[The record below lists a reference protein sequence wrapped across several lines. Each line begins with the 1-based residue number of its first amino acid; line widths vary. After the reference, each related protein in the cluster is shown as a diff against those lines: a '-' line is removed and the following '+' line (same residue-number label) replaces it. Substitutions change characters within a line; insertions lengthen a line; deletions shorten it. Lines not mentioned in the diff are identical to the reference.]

1 MKKVLAGLVG
11 SALVLQMFAAAASA
25 TEPTGALPHLAI
37 YYGWPSAVNGAGGN
51 VTTATNTFNQF
62 DVIVFADGIEHATH
76 GDHANTATIMTN
88 LKNAGKKVFGYVDL
102 GVSTQN
108 LSTTVMKQYVDE
120 WYAMGAYGIF
130 LDDYG
135 FDYGVTRARQNT
147 MLDYIHGKGMKV
159 FMNSWNVDDASGD
172 KDETG
177 AASTTHAQSGDWY
190 LAESWLV
197 SGNAYQSTTDW
208 YAKANKAL
216 AYKRNKGINTA
227 VVSTAASGAAG
238 SSDHT
243 SDKYKMAWWGAA
255 MYNFP
260 FQWTDLNYSASN
272 GTLYYY
278 NNLSTSYGSTYSAD
292 PTNPSSGQ
300 YQRTTNTGQIVM
312 TGNGSTTGT
321 GSFTTSGSG
330 GGGGGS
336 AITVDGNTADWSS
349 VSTLASTATTAQTL
363 KVTNDSTNLYI
374 LVQGSGLNVKSQFYI
389 NKDNNNA
396 TGFNVGSW
404 TTSGTDVLVENNSVY
419 TYSGSSNSWAWTGP
433 VLTLS
438 ASQLVNTSTVIEVAI
453 PLQTLGVSAG
463 QSIKLGYIQN
473 DSTTARLPGANASL
487 PTYTLQ

>member
-1 MKKVLAGLVG
+1 MKKVWAGLISSV
-11 SALVLQMFAAAASA
+11 LVIQVLAVTASA
-25 TEPTGALPHLAI
+25 AEPTGALPHLGI

-51 VTTATNTFNQF
+51 VTTATNTFKQF

-108 LSTTVMKQYVDE
+108 LSIATMKTYVDE

-135 FDYGVTRARQNT
+135 FDYDVTRARQNT

-177 AASTTHAQSGDWY
+177 ATSATHAQSGDWY

-197 SGNAYQSTTDW
+197 SGNTYQSTTDW
-208 YAKANKAL
+208 YTKANKAL
-216 AYKRNKGINTA
+216 AYQRNKGILTA
-227 VVSTAASGAAG
+227 AVSSAASGAAG
-238 SSDHT
+238 ASDNT
-243 SDKYKMAWWGAA
+243 TDKFKMAWWGAA
-255 MYNFP
+255 MYNFT

-272 GTLYYY
+272 GTLNYY
-278 NNLSTSYGSTYSAD
+278 NNLSTSYGSSYSAD

-300 YQRTTNTGQIVM
+300 YKRTTNTGQIVVQ
-312 TGNGSTTGT
+312 GNGSSTGT
-321 GSFTTSGSG
+321 GSFTTTG
-330 GGGGGS
+330 GGGGGGTT
-336 AITVDGNTADWSS
+336 ITVDGSATDWSAI
-349 VSTLASTATTAQTL
+349 STLASTTTTAQTL

-374 LVQGSGLNVKSQFYI
+374 LVQGTGLNVKSQFYI
-389 NKDNNNA
+389 NKDNNTA
-396 TGFNVGSW
+396 TGYNAGGW
-404 TTSGTDVLVENNSVY
+404 TTSGTDVLVENTSVF
-419 TYSGSSNSWAWTGP
+419 TYNGSANSWSWAGP

-438 ASQLVNTSTVIEVAI
+438 ASQLVKNNTVIEVAI
-453 PLQTLGVSAG
+453 PLSTLGVSSG

-473 DSTTARLPGANASL
+473 DSTSARLPGASASL
-487 PTYTLQ
+487 PTYTIQ